1 MTTISDSSTV
11 CILDNK
17 LEVLTHCSLRLL
29 VMMMSQIVL
38 AVLYE
43 TMTLD
48 HLMILACNS
57 VVEILKIPTRL
68 LRELYQQ
75 LEETREGLRKEEKQN
90 QIQSVYVSY
99 YCISAPSLPLSL
111 SPPSLL

>member
-11 CILDNK
+11 CILDSK

-29 VMMMSQIVL
+29 IKMMSRIVL

-99 YCISAPSLPLSL
+99 
-111 SPPSLL
+111 

>member
-1 MTTISDSSTV
+1 M
-11 CILDNK
+11 
-17 LEVLTHCSLRLL
+17 
-29 VMMMSQIVL
+29 L

-57 VVEILKIPTRL
+57 VVEILRIPTRL
-68 LRELYQQ
+68 LRGLYQ
-75 LEETREGLRKEEKQN
+75 LLIETREGLRKEEKQN

-99 YCISAPSLPLSL
+99 HCISVPSIPPSLPSL
-111 SPPSLL
+111 SIVVT